1 MYRAVLDVVGTED
14 AVEVRC
20 SGPDAEALAI
30 GIEATLRAA
39 GPRSSGRMAA
49 SVRRRRPEIV
59 VVGGPSAPHAP
70 FQRAR
75 IAELA
80 HAVLMG
86 PAETEPGD
94 ASVPTPARASSP
106 GRCESVAK
114 PEEPKPTVEARLVRI
129 EATIAHLSDVLR
141 RLSPA
146 DFEEG
151 EKPPMG

>member
-1 MYRAVLDVVGTED
+1 MYRAVLDVVGVGD

-20 SGPDAEALAI
+20 AGPDAERLAI

-59 VVGGPSAPHAP
+59 TVGGPSAPHAP
-70 FQRAR
+70 FQRPR

-86 PAETEPGD
+86 GPAETETGD
-94 ASVPTPARASSP
+94 ASVPTPARATSP
-106 GRCESVAK
+106 GRQETIKKTGRPK
-114 PEEPKPTVEARLVRI
+114 PQPTVEARLVRI
-129 EATIAHLSDVLR
+129 EAVLAHLEDVLR

-146 DFEEG
+146 DFEDG
-151 EKPPMG
+151 AG

>member
-14 AVEVRC
+14 AVEIRC
-20 SGPDAEALAI
+20 SGPDAERLAI

-86 PAETEPGD
+86 GPATEGEDMAAEAKSRPRV
-94 ASVPTPARASSP
+94 AAKPKP
-106 GRCESVAK
+106 GRQK
-114 PEEPKPTVEARLVRI
+114 PQPTVEARLVRI
-129 EATIAHLSDVLR
+129 EAVLAHLEDVLR
-141 RLSPA
+141 RISPA
-146 DFEEG
+146 DFEDG
-151 EKPPMG
+151 AP